1 MLPDDVLLEI
11 FDFYKED
18 PASQIPLVSI
28 GPGTWRWKT
37 LIQVC
42 RRWRC
47 VIFGSPRRLDLR
59 VICTDTTPTRT
70 SLDIWPPFAISILCR
85 HRVDEKNVENVI
97 AAIESCDRIYHIFI
111 DDINGAALEILAAAM
126 QQPLPILQGFG
137 LKSNDESV
145 PVPVLSETFLGGY
158 APSLEFI
165 GLYGIP
171 FPTLPKLMLS
181 GAQIVGLVLF
191 DIPNS
196 GYISPDVMA
205 TCLGELPNLNYLFIR
220 FQSPIFH
227 PFQTATSCARAVLS
241 ALTDF
246 AFYGISEYF
255 EALVAQIDTP
265 LLNDLTVSF
274 FVEPTFYIPQLRHF
288 IGRAERLKP
297 FNPARMECSDGAI
310 GITCGFPR
318 RFELRI
324 RCERPDWKLSSMTQI
339 LGQQLPLLSHVEE
352 LEIFQSPHANI
363 EWMDNP
369 DMNPSLWLDLFH
381 LFITLQSLYVSEK
394 LVPTVAAALQELTGG
409 RTMEVLPAL
418 HGLFLEGIQPCGHK
432 EEGIKSFINS
442 RELSGHP
449 VTLQSWKRHLS
460 ADLEPETASLG

>member
-1 MLPDDVLLEI
+1 
-11 FDFYKED
+11 
-18 PASQIPLVSI
+18 
-28 GPGTWRWKT
+28 
-37 LIQVC
+37 
-42 RRWRC
+42 
-47 VIFGSPRRLDLR
+47 
-59 VICTDTTPTRT
+59 
-70 SLDIWPPFAISILCR
+70 
-85 HRVDEKNVENVI
+85 
-97 AAIESCDRIYHIFI
+97 
-111 DDINGAALEILAAAM
+111 M

-227 PFQTATSCARAVLS
+227 PFQTARSCARAVLS

-288 IGRAERLKP
+288 IGRAERFKP

-381 LFITLQSLYVSEK
+381 LFIALQSLYISEK

-418 HGLFLEGIQPCGHK
+418 HGLFLEGIQPCGHM

-449 VTLQSWKRHLS
+449 VTLQGWKRHLS
-460 ADLEPETASLG
+460 VD